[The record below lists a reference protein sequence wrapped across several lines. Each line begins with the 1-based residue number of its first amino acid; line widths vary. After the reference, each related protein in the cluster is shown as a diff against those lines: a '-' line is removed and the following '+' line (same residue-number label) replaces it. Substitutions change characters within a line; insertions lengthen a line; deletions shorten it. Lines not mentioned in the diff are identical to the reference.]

1 MSDQLANHDIAQLIV
16 FAVHILMIVGTGS
29 LARRYK
35 RSVIGWV
42 LFGLFWPLV
51 ALLVLW
57 YRGPLTEPDIIEAAE
72 SRPRQLIV
80 PQPLLTKKEEKEQN
94 LREVARILREPEPL
108 SWKAQWALVGG
119 FTVIVLAVIATVFAL
134 TANTVPHAP
143 VTTYSNPLGQ
153 DSPMS
158 THVEDRRV

>member
-57 YRGPLTEPDIIEAAE
+57 YRGPLT
-72 SRPRQLIV
+72 
-80 PQPLLTKKEEKEQN
+80 
-94 LREVARILREPEPL
+94 
-108 SWKAQWALVGG
+108 
-119 FTVIVLAVIATVFAL
+119 
-134 TANTVPHAP
+134 
-143 VTTYSNPLGQ
+143 
-153 DSPMS
+153 
-158 THVEDRRV
+158 